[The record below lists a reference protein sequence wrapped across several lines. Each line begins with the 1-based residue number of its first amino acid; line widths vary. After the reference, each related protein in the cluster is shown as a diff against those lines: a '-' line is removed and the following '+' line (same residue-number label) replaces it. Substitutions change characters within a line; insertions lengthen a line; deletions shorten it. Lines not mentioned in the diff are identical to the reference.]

1 MLEATQIILP
11 TQAKSGGSMI
21 QISNA
26 KDLGL
31 LLKQRRQEEG
41 LTKFDL
47 AGLTNNS
54 ERFIS
59 DLELGKGTIHFDK
72 IVRIMAALGLVF
84 GVSEKEFTPFPMP
97 TPDPNNLERDCYF
110 AGKGD

>member
-1 MLEATQIILP
+1 
-11 TQAKSGGSMI
+11 MI

-26 KDLGL
+26 KNLGA
-31 LLKQRRQEEG
+31 LLKQRRQEQG

-72 IVRIMAALGLVF
+72 IVRILAVLGLVIS
-84 GVSEKEFTPFPMP
+84 VSEKEFIPFPISA
-97 TPDPNNLERDCYF
+97 PDPDNPERDCYF
-110 AGKGD
+110 AGKRD